1 MLGVG
6 KPGTLRVELPDVV
19 VTGIEVVEDDDMV
32 EVDMVEV
39 DMVEVDMVEVE
50 SVEVLPMVDD
60 VVFEGAVPF
69 GGKPPVEPFVGAPP
83 CQ

>member
-39 DMVEVDMVEVE
+39 DMVEVE

-69 GGKPPVEPFVGAPP
+69 GGKPPVVPFVGAPP

>member
-19 VTGIEVVEDDDMV
+19 VTGIEVVEDD
-32 EVDMVEV
+32 DMVEV